1 MFYGCSSL
9 TTIDLSGWDTSK
21 LANASYMFSGC
32 SNLTTI
38 DLSGWNTSKLAKA
51 PYMFFRCSSLTTL
64 GNLSSWDTSS
74 LTIASSMFYR
84 CSNLSADCS
93 NWDVS
98 KVTNHYN
105 FNKNATGVIL
115 PLAWQASSDEGAED
129 SSIAPLFEEHGN
141 GDVPGVASEND
152 NDEAASKTDGEASA
166 DSETEGSNTASADD
180 AGAKEEETYGDVAND
195 DVATV

>member
-1 MFYGCSSL
+1 
-9 TTIDLSGWDTSK
+9 
-21 LANASYMFSGC
+21 
-32 SNLTTI
+32 
-38 DLSGWNTSKLAKA
+38 
-51 PYMFFRCSSLTTL
+51 
-64 GNLSSWDTSS
+64 
-74 LTIASSMFYR
+74 MFYR

-129 SSIAPLFEEHGN
+129 SSIAPLCEEQGN
-141 GDVPGVASEND
+141 RDALSVSDENG
-152 NDEAASKTDGEASA
+152 NDEAASKTNGEASA

-180 AGAKEEETYGDVAND
+180 AGTKEETSDDIVQEETA
-195 DVATV
+195 AA